1 MARVRIGARDA
12 NRISGMLRT
21 IADRDSLPRDLRANA
36 IYWAGAMRRTMD
48 ERDLQMVAWL
58 LLDASG
64 DRGMPVLHQRKARY
78 WASSLEARL

>member
-12 NRISGMLRT
+12 SRISGILRS
-21 IADRDSLPRDLRANA
+21 IGDRDSLPRDLRANA
-36 IYWAGAMRRTMD
+36 IYWADAMGRTMD
-48 ERDLQMVAWL
+48 RRDLQMVAWL

-64 DRGMPVLHQRKARY
+64 DRAMPAPHQRKARY

>member
-1 MARVRIGARDA
+1 
-12 NRISGMLRT
+12 
-21 IADRDSLPRDLRANA
+21 
-36 IYWAGAMRRTMD
+36 MD